1 MGESIFS
8 LSEQVWFLFT
18 ISSKRR
24 KRTEGTRWVNWANM
38 FKTCL
43 NTSTLRGFKLPLA
56 QTVQIAAEAGYNA
69 IEPWIDELQAH
80 EAGGGSLEELGQHIR
95 DLGLSVQGAIG
106 FAEWIVDDEAR
117 RKAGLETARRDMEL
131 VARVGGQLMAAP
143 PMGAVETSGM
153 SLERIA
159 ERYAALCEV
168 GREFGVRPLVEV
180 WGFSQTLSRLGEAV
194 FVAIESGTP
203 EACVLADV
211 YHLYKGGSPL
221 SGLNLLNGAALPIFH
236 VNDYPASIASTDIT
250 DADRVFP
257 GDGDGPL
264 GQIFET
270 LRSIGFDGFVSLE
283 LFNPAYWQGDPLKIA
298 LIGHE
303 KLRIALGEA

>member
-1 MGESIFS
+1 MP
-8 LSEQVWFLFT
+8 LSQ
-18 ISSKRR
+18 S
-24 KRTEGTRWVNWANM
+24 
-38 FKTCL
+38 
-43 NTSTLRGFKLPLA
+43 
-56 QTVQIAAEAGYNA
+56 VQIAAQAGYDA

-80 EAGGGSLEELGQHIR
+80 EANGGSLEELGQQIR
-95 DLGLSVQGAIG
+95 DAGLSVQGAIG
-106 FAEWIVDDEAR
+106 FAEWIVDDKAR
-117 RKAGLETARRDMEL
+117 RKAGLETAKRDMEL

-143 PMGAVETSGM
+143 PMGAVETSGL

-194 FVAIESGTP
+194 FVAIESGVP

-211 YHLYKGGSPL
+211 YHLYKGGSPIAGLGLL
-221 SGLNLLNGAALPIFH
+221 SGAALPLFH
-236 VNDYPASIASTDIT
+236 INDYPTSIAPADIN

-257 GDGDGPL
+257 GDGDAPL
-264 GQIFET
+264 AQVFET
-270 LRSIGFDGFVSLE
+270 LRSVGFDGFVSLE

-298 LIGHE
+298 IIGRE
-303 KLRIALGEA
+303 KLAIALGEE